1 MYRMKLSDLNFTY
14 FLKLLVPIV
23 IGSSA
28 FYLVVGFSPLNPLN
42 SSYLNGEDPLMN
54 YFGWVFFRQSPWS
67 FPVGLNPNYG
77 LSISSSIAFSDSIP
91 FFAFIFKLLTKI
103 LPENFQYLGLWILLC
118 FVLQALIARQLIALF
133 TSNFYIQ
140 ILGLPL
146 FLFYPPLISR
156 IGLHAALLG
165 QFLVLMAIYL
175 YILSNSE
182 ISKKFK
188 YSFVLWYGLLIASM
202 MVHFYLLVMVWG
214 LWLAYLL
221 DHFIAKK
228 ISFKYLVIEMLLGH
242 FLLIIVAWQCGY
254 FIVGTASTSIVGY
267 GGYGAYGL
275 NIMEPFFSNYWS
287 YFYTHAFNFRSI
299 SDGFNYL
306 GLGIIL
312 TIIFALPAYCMQN
325 KWLEKCI
332 RKSLFLASALILFV
346 VLAISNHIAFGSYLF
361 IFNLPK
367 EILSFL
373 GVIRA
378 ADRLIW
384 PVLYCLLIFSIV
396 VMIRS
401 YKKWVVILIL
411 FLTSS
416 IQIFDTSIGWKKLS
430 QFPLR
435 MNSEKIDEKLKH
447 PFWENASQHYKF
459 VTLNPAQNQASDWQ
473 IFSAYAARHKM
484 ATNSVYLARMDQAKL
499 LLSQEQFLKV
509 IISGNYVQNTLYIF
523 KNWRDSLNLPAVS
536 FSPQK
541 DLFARIDGFNVLA
554 PGWKTCAT
562 CKHVEASTEINSL
575 IPITKIGIIYK
586 FSDAGQE
593 NIALLNGWA
602 YPESWG
608 TWSIGDNA
616 KIAFPLPKSPT
627 KIIELNLRALITM
640 QHPNTQIK
648 IYIDGVFQNTIILF
662 QSQNNIVQIPIPKS
676 IPHKDY
682 LVMEFRF
689 LNPVRPSEI
698 GFINGDNRLLGIGL
712 ISAQFR

>member
-1 MYRMKLSDLNFTY
+1 
-14 FLKLLVPIV
+14 
-23 IGSSA
+23 
-28 FYLVVGFSPLNPLN
+28 
-42 SSYLNGEDPLMN
+42 
-54 YFGWVFFRQSPWS
+54 
-67 FPVGLNPNYG
+67 
-77 LSISSSIAFSDSIP
+77 
-91 FFAFIFKLLTKI
+91 
-103 LPENFQYLGLWILLC
+103 
-118 FVLQALIARQLIALF
+118 
-133 TSNFYIQ
+133 
-140 ILGLPL
+140 
-146 FLFYPPLISR
+146 
-156 IGLHAALLG
+156 
-165 QFLVLMAIYL
+165 
-175 YILSNSE
+175 
-182 ISKKFK
+182 
-188 YSFVLWYGLLIASM
+188 
-202 MVHFYLLVMVWG
+202 
-214 LWLAYLL
+214 
-221 DHFIAKK
+221 
-228 ISFKYLVIEMLLGH
+228 
-242 FLLIIVAWQCGY
+242 
-254 FIVGTASTSIVGY
+254 
-267 GGYGAYGL
+267 
-275 NIMEPFFSNYWS
+275 
-287 YFYTHAFNFRSI
+287 
-299 SDGFNYL
+299 
-306 GLGIIL
+306 
-312 TIIFALPAYCMQN
+312 
-325 KWLEKCI
+325 
-332 RKSLFLASALILFV
+332 
-346 VLAISNHIAFGSYLF
+346 
-361 IFNLPK
+361 
-367 EILSFL
+367 
-373 GVIRA
+373 
-378 ADRLIW
+378 
-384 PVLYCLLIFSIV
+384 
-396 VMIRS
+396 
-401 YKKWVVILIL
+401 
-411 FLTSS
+411 
-416 IQIFDTSIGWKKLS
+416 
-430 QFPLR
+430 

-509 IISGNYVQNTLYIF
+509 IISGNYEQNTLYIF
-523 KNWRDSLNLPAVS
+523 KNWRDSLNLPTVS
-536 FSPQK
+536 FNYEK